1 MQGYN
6 LPIKVIILNNE
17 GYVSIKQTQEA
28 YFSDNIS
35 GVGPKSGVSMPNFIE
50 LGKALNIPNIKVTKL
65 SQLSSSKF
73 LKMLND
79 NKSGIFEI
87 IIDPNQGFSPKLTS
101 RKLDDGTMVSPS
113 LHDMSP
119 FLDKD
124 ELAKNI
130 FS

>member
-1 MQGYN
+1 
-6 LPIKVIILNNE
+6 
-17 GYVSIKQTQEA
+17 
-28 YFSDNIS
+28 
-35 GVGPKSGVSMPNFIE
+35 MPNFIE

-130 FS
+130 LS